1 MTMLHSDGTS
11 EAGTTE
17 APARGV
23 LKTDYQKSVAA
34 YWNNNPNDD
43 RVNTKLGEVD
53 GLYHHHYGIG
63 EPDWSV
69 LEGPEATRQERIVAD
84 LHRLETAQ
92 ADLLLD
98 SLGDVRPGDRL
109 MDGGSGR
116 GGTSFMAN
124 QRFGCGVDGVTIS
137 EYQVNFANA
146 QAADRGV
153 ADKVKFHFANMLDT
167 GFETGSRR
175 GIWTNETTMY
185 VDLFEL
191 FAEFSRLLEPGGR
204 YVCITGCSNDLF
216 GARSASVSWIDAHYG
231 CNIHPRSRYFAAL
244 AANGLVPAA
253 VTDLTAATIP
263 YWEMRTKSELATGV
277 EKPFLTSYK
286 EGSFQ
291 YLLIAADKVGK

>member
-1 MTMLHSDGTS
+1 MTALHPRPD
-11 EAGTTE
+11 A
-17 APARGV
+17 V
-23 LKTDYQKSVAA
+23 LKTEYQKSVAS

-63 EPDWSV
+63 EPDLSV
-69 LEGPEATRQERIVAD
+69 LEGPEVTRQERIVKE

-92 ADLLLD
+92 ADVLLD
-98 SLGDVRPGDRL
+98 QLGDVRPGDRL

-124 QRFGCGVDGVTIS
+124 QRFGCEVDGVTIS
-137 EYQVNFANA
+137 EYQVGFANE
-146 QAADRGV
+146 QARERGV
-153 ADKVKFHFANMLDT
+153 SDKVRFHFENMLDT
-167 GFETGSRR
+167 GFESGSRR

-204 YVCITGCSNDLF
+204 YVCITGCSNDVF

-231 CNIHPRSRYFAAL
+231 CNIHPRSRYFQAL
-244 AANGLVPAA
+244 AANGLVPIA
-253 VTDLTAATIP
+253 VTDFTPATIP
-263 YWEMRTKSELATGV
+263 YWELRTRSELATGV

-291 YLLIAADKVGK
+291 YLMITADKVVR